1 MAGVEIAALAS
12 TLLYRYVNVP
22 QRALASHTQ
31 AAWVD
36 PCICCVMCIDIYY
49 LSMYTAIYMRTSRK
63 GLQWPGAGLSG
74 EQRYDAA
81 RWRFSD
87 PRDERFFMQPG
98 NILYSCSVFESQC
111 ANDIC
116 TYTCVYIY
124 IYNAKIVFTFI

>member
-1 MAGVEIAALAS
+1 MPSVHISYMHTVSLQWPPLRHKESHDFLAGVEIAALAS

-22 QRALASHTQ
+22 QRALASHAQ

-36 PCICCVMCIDIYY
+36 PCICYVMCIDIYY

-81 RWRFSD
+81 RWRCNN
-87 PRDERFFMQPG
+87 PRAERFFTQPE
-98 NILYSCSVFESQC
+98 NILYTSSVFE
-111 ANDIC
+111 
-116 TYTCVYIY
+116 
-124 IYNAKIVFTFI
+124 